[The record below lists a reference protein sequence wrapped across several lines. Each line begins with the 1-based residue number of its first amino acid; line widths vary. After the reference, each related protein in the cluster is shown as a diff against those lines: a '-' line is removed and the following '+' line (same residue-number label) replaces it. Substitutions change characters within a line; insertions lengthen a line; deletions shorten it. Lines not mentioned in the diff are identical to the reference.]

1 MFKCAE
7 KKKKNCQNI
16 ILFPQIY
23 FINAFKIKIQI
34 NGEHVA
40 RRSALK
46 EILRKFIRLK
56 NII

>member
-7 KKKKNCQNI
+7 KKKKTVI

>member
-1 MFKCAE
+1 MLKR
-7 KKKKNCQNI
+7 KKKTVI